1 VLSKLD
7 PEVVLQATFGMGV
20 VRFMLIALYPTT
32 AVLVLAQVLHAGT
45 FAAHHSASVKLIQ
58 RWFSGPLQARGQAL
72 FTTVSY
78 GLGGTLGGLSAG
90 WVWEALQPRDV
101 FVMSALACGL
111 AGLTIQKLRPRHT

>member
-1 VLSKLD
+1 
-7 PEVVLQATFGMGV
+7 MGV

-32 AVLVLAQVLHAGT
+32 AVLILAQVLHAGT

-78 GLGGTLGGLSAG
+78 GLGGTLGGLAAG

-111 AGLTIQKLRPRHT
+111 AGLAIQKVRSHRI

>member
-1 VLSKLD
+1 
-7 PEVVLQATFGMGV
+7 
-20 VRFMLIALYPTT
+20 
-32 AVLVLAQVLHAGT
+32 
-45 FAAHHSASVKLIQ
+45 LIQ

-78 GLGGTLGGLSAG
+78 GLGGTLGGLAAG

-111 AGLTIQKLRPRHT
+111 AGLAIQKLRPQPI